1 MQVEHVAPM
10 LAMDGGVH
18 AGGSGD
24 ELRFQRGQIAGVHQ
38 IRFELAQQSPQPHGP
53 AETMSRR
60 TVQGM
65 ELDRLRR
72 DALAKIAIVGERNHG
87 MPVALRRQGIEQVDH
102 AVLQAAGIETVEEM
116 HDLCGHYSSTWS
128 SPRTKT
134 NTKTTTKQTR
144 VAVAVLKSAFLY

>member
-53 AETMSRR
+53 AEPMSRR

-72 DALAKIAIVGERNHG
+72 EALAKIAIVGERTHG
-87 MPVALRRQGIEQVDH
+87 MPVALRRQGIEQVDL
-102 AVLQAAGIETVEEM
+102 AVLHAAGIETVDDMHEENR
-116 HDLCGHYSSTWS
+116 HSPSTWA
-128 SPRTKT
+128 SPR
-134 NTKTTTKQTR
+134 
-144 VAVAVLKSAFLY
+144 AMAGSMSAAK